1 MRAVWRQV
9 PGALD
14 DIADR
19 GSSEFALATEKGL
32 IHGWQAQL
40 RFRDV
45 SQFAPCDFSEID
57 AYVEAREAGERVLVT
72 TPASCPTDA
81 LSDWTVVQLRP

>member
-9 PGALD
+9 PGRLD
-14 DIADR
+14 DIGAR

-32 IHGWQAQL
+32 IHGWQDQL

-57 AYVEAREAGERVLVT
+57 AYAEAGEAAERVLLT
-72 TPASCPTDA
+72 TSGSCPTDG
-81 LSDWTVVQLRP
+81 LTGWTVIALQP